1 MRFVIR
7 DRLVNFQDTFAKI
20 VFQQGM
26 RGARTMELRQV
37 RYFVAVAEELHFG
50 RAAERTHVAQPALS
64 KQVRNLERGLGVE
77 LFDRSER
84 RVKLTDA
91 GRAFLEKAYSVL
103 EGVREAEAAAMRAA
117 RGEVG
122 RLSVGFTGYTLYGVL
137 PEAVRAFGERFPG
150 VELSVQE
157 GCTRTLTE
165 GLLNGRFDVG
175 LLHPPVAEE
184 AEDALALETVAS
196 EPLIAALPEEHPLAG
211 RAEIPVAGLAD
222 DPFVLCPRNNGP
234 HHHDA
239 IVAVCRAAGFGP
251 RMVNESG
258 LPQTVIGLVAA
269 GVGVSLV
276 WESMG
281 NLKRPGIAYAR
292 LAGSTPR
299 LETAVA
305 RRRGNPSA
313 VVRAFVEVTKGLGS
327 TVSRVDGPTGAP
339 EVAPEGGAA
348 PTAAATSPIR
358 NGGRSASAV

>member
-1 MRFVIR
+1 
-7 DRLVNFQDTFAKI
+7 
-20 VFQQGM
+20 
-26 RGARTMELRQV
+26 MELRQM

-64 KQVRNLERGLGVE
+64 KQVRNLERELGVE

-84 RVKLTDA
+84 RVKLTNA
-91 GRAFLEKAYSVL
+91 GSAFLEKAYAVL
-103 EGVREAEAAAMRAA
+103 EGIGEAEAAAVRTA

-137 PEAVRAFGERFPG
+137 PEAVRAFGARFPG
-150 VELSVQE
+150 VELSMHE
-157 GCTRTLTE
+157 GCTRTVSE

-184 AEDALALETVAS
+184 AGNALALETVAS
-196 EPLIAALPEEHPLAG
+196 ESLIVALPEEHPLSG
-211 RAEIPVAGLAD
+211 QAEIPVADLAD

-251 RMVNESG
+251 RVANEAG
-258 LPQTVIGLVAA
+258 KPQTAIGLVAG

-281 NLKRPGIAYAR
+281 NLKRPGVAYAR
-292 LAGSTPR
+292 LAGPTPR

-305 RRRGNPSA
+305 WRRGNSSA
-313 VVRAFVEVTKGLGS
+313 VVEAFVEVTKSLGP
-327 TVSRVDGPTGAP
+327 TVDGPTGARTASTILSSRPGAP
-339 EVAPEGGAA
+339 EVAPEDGAA
-348 PTAAATSPIR
+348 PKAAPIR
-358 NGGRSASAV
+358 NGGRNASAV